1 MSPLSPDIPSLQDLV
16 ARLSTYSGSLLQR
29 LESHLRATNY
39 PLRGNQTVP
48 GVARAIL
55 AYILRRHS
63 VLGRGQGP
71 TGGCEPGGGGSIRE
85 GDGGKGCLRDR
96 GYKGRDILENRAGG
110 MGEKSITVRGMWGGG
125 GLMVGVSSGRGKR
138 HSREHVMEGVEEEE

>member
-1 MSPLSPDIPSLQDLV
+1 M

-29 LESHLRATNY
+29 LESHLKATNY

-63 VLGRGQGP
+63 ALGRGQGP
-71 TGGCEPGGGGSIRE
+71 TGGCEPGEGGSIGE
-85 GDGGKGCLRDR
+85 GDGGKGCLRDG
-96 GYKGRDILENRAGG
+96 GYKGRDILENRTEG
-110 MGEKSITVRGMWGGG
+110 MGEMNITVRGMWGGG
-125 GLMVGVSSGRGKR
+125 GVMVGVGSGTGKG
-138 HSREHVMEGVEEEE
+138 HSTEGVMEGMGEEE